1 MVKLKSFLSEKLD
14 WNQDLSRMSSEINKV
29 FKYAKIKV
37 LKHIP
42 FKRGYR
48 TGDAALYGAFIHVK
62 DKDGDKTVLPIE
74 IDKKGII
81 RYAGGPS
88 GWHKFEKIGAL
99 NMSHARPD
107 DFLKIK
113 TYARTADY
121 LKQFAKLPGFGQD
134 VIRRK
139 ESVHEGRLSSQ
150 IKKAIMIAIQMS
162 GNMTGAT
169 NKIEKIKKGLSK
181 DKKVVSALRLA
192 NESIDERSGDYGYA
206 NKELPT
212 PRKISVPGIGVY
224 TYDTLKKKVE
234 RMAKDLANNAKRGN
248 WNKGGKNSIRAFAEM
263 WNSLA
268 EYERNAK

>member
-1 MVKLKSFLSEKLD
+1 MVKLRELITEKLD
-14 WNQDLSRMSSEINKV
+14 WDQDMSRMASEIGKV

-37 LKHIP
+37 LKHVP
-42 FKRGYR
+42 YKRGYR

-62 DKDGDKTVLPIE
+62 DKDGKKTVLPIE

-99 NMSHARPD
+99 NMSHARPN

-121 LKQFAKLPGFGQD
+121 LRQFAKLPGFGQD

-139 ESVHEGRLSSQ
+139 ESVD
-150 IKKAIMIAIQMS
+150 
-162 GNMTGAT
+162 
-169 NKIEKIKKGLSK
+169 EKINK
-181 DKKVVSALRLA
+181 DA
-192 NESIDERSGDYGYA
+192 
-206 NKELPT
+206 
-212 PRKISVPGIGVY
+212 KIQVPGIGMY
-224 TYDTLKKKVE
+224 TYGTLKSKVQ

-263 WNSLA
+263 WNSIA

>member
-1 MVKLKSFLSEKLD
+1 MVKLKSLLSEKLD

-107 DFLKIK
+107 DYLKIK
-113 TYARTADY
+113 TYARSIDY
-121 LKQFAKLPGFGQD
+121 LKQFQKMPGFGQS
-134 VIRRK
+134 VLYKK
-139 ESVHEGRLSSQ
+139 ENVNELEY
-150 IKKAIMIAIQMS
+150 KPIALDGI
-162 GNMTGAT
+162 
-169 NKIEKIKKGLSK
+169 LSK
-181 DKKVVSALRLA
+181 SQEIGKDFRKMAHAISKDLDAKDNRVVSKCLKAYNNYFAL
-192 NESIDERSGDYGYA
+192 
-206 NKELPT
+206 
-212 PRKISVPGIGVY
+212 
-224 TYDTLKKKVE
+224 LKQMNRVLK
-234 RMAKDLANNAKRGN
+234 
-248 WNKGGKNSIRAFAEM
+248 
-263 WNSLA
+263 
-268 EYERNAK
+268 